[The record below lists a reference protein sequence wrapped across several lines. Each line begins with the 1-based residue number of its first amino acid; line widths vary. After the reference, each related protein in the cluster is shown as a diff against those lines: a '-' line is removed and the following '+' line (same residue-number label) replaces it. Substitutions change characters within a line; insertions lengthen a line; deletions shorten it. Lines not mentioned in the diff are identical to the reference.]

1 MCGLRFLL
9 MFRKSLL
16 QVWRVCGVRF
26 CGSSVLVLLYK
37 ILIPVYSKGL
47 SACLRVTLYCWVFLV
62 ERVNALVPS
71 NPSRVGFWRLG
82 QVCGFGFPSVLSLYT
97 GYGYI
102 VCW

>member
-1 MCGLRFLL
+1 

-62 ERVNALVPS
+62 ERVNGLVPS
-71 NPSRVGFWRLG
+71 NPSRVGVLWRVS
-82 QVCGFGFPSVLSLYT
+82 VCVY
-97 GYGYI
+97 
-102 VCW
+102 V